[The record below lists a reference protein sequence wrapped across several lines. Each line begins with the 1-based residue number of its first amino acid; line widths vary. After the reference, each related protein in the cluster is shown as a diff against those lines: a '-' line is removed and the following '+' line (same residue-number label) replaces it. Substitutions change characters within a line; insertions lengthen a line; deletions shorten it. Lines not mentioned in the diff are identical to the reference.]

1 MYVDPSKPL
10 PNPDE
15 REDYLG
21 SVLNALITVH
31 NARVNNRGEDAE
43 LQDKV
48 DAANVNIE
56 AMLNQYITEMDAALL
71 AHTSKKGAI
80 HGETKKT
87 VGLDKVDNW
96 RMGTL
101 AEHIAGTL
109 RDVYANPAGLKAMVA
124 SRLTIDSS
132 KYIRGHLIPVA
143 SSGALGRIPQ
153 WPFDWRE
160 GEVIQSFKDPLYY
173 LGETPWE
180 FRSDSGVFIL
190 PSMNGSDVLTQV
202 TADAGR
208 AKRASTHFGGTNVR
222 IYNKNI
228 DVRRSRPSFLRG
240 ESNFE
245 PENILVKGS
254 SHLFDKHSVGYVE
267 ANMVGVRSYNRYRL
281 PFDVLTNNGTWTN
294 NWKGIVEAR
303 EKYIYNI
310 VTTGL
315 YSDLEGTGADLYLL
329 IELAVYSFIDN
340 GIDAKNGP
348 GNRAETTAKI
358 DQTYSTLN
366 YTVTGGGKIKILK
379 RSGKPDAI
387 IIKLRDILSYTDA
400 QLVDLKDKFNMDR
413 VSKVAFTWRNRLK
426 GDFALRVGLGFWTK
440 DNSYYNNYYMD
451 LSMVVAENDTTKT
464 VAINVSTLRD
474 ITANIQKLNNNLEID
489 KTGRFVR
496 YGGTVKDNIFHPMV
510 FDGIFDGLGG
520 HVKTYTFYNRQYVG
534 YYQHNVTSVGD
545 WIADGDI
552 IEPVLVKYQYRQC
565 SNLNQDGMYGDHL
578 RHIPLSVVGNH
589 IDYLVQS
596 RDWTHTY
603 RWAVTRVELDNTSE
617 LLTPTGH
624 HHGPWR
630 EGTTWIEDT
639 QVNVPSFVITNDPD
653 GTDFENS
660 CLVFNNQNN
669 FTGYGR
675 YAYDT
680 TNQQTPLQFLD
691 PTTLDQSIGA
701 YVAQNGGGWVQNH
714 RQYFYVSGV
723 LFWISQTISAKEI
736 KADGTDCYYGYIK
749 NAYIDVQDG
758 VRTVKINGEIGNNAV
773 AFPLK
778 VNKSASLNVDN
789 RTITGWDEFKATDVY
804 LFLMQT
810 SGTKKTYQTMINLAP
825 FNNFYFEFEIT
836 RDIGT
841 GEITIG
847 PKTTAI
853 DPVFPYSATKGYAV
867 DYAALNMYGTKTP
880 TAFHINYQTPVM
892 LKKSMWSFRKTP
904 GQYGLYTGDKG
915 TLIVHGGLM
924 NSIEGTPIYPVG
936 SVITAGGSNVYV
948 KTPIS
953 AASEDFDGSDELF
966 IKLYETTTEGSSAL
980 SDSAVLYGKN
990 HNPAGYETEPNS
1002 GVVPCGFLKDQ
1013 VFYHY
1018 DPVGWRNGL
1027 LPVVDGKRMN
1037 FYGYGSSFPAFMG
1050 TYGLGVPINR
1060 FFLTDNPTII
1070 SWDTAKG
1077 RTVPIGSG
1085 TNIKITI
1092 NNVQQTYTG
1101 GGTFTIPSTYT
1112 GVVDLYITG
1121 VTSLTWAVGLNNVKQ
1136 IGNTVVSMAFAGS
1149 DTFTI
1154 SGMLPKRFTSLAGLF
1169 ANSTATTYPGL
1180 DTWDVSN
1187 VTNMSGMFKGAT
1199 KFNQNLS
1206 AWKTISLENA
1216 SEMFSGC
1223 VAYNQPMGT
1232 WKTDNARLMTN
1243 MFYGCSVF
1251 NQDLSTWNTIRVS
1264 SFNQM
1269 FMNARAFNG
1278 NISKWNVSSGTDFT
1292 SMFEG
1297 ASAFNIDISTWIM
1310 TGAQYLKR
1318 MFANAAVFNANIAGW
1333 DVSGVT
1339 DMSGTFSGAVKFA
1352 RNLGA
1357 WSVGKVTT
1365 MFEMFYKTTLFGT
1378 EGTGAL
1384 SNWDTSK
1391 VTDMTRM
1398 FSLSGY
1404 NAPLVGWSFGTNA
1417 ILTSMFESS
1426 INFNQDISS
1435 WKGSN
1440 VMRVN
1445 RMFANTTKFQIDS
1458 DNVAFDNCVDFTEMF
1473 YNSTFNG
1480 SVSGWK
1486 FSNIAGIT
1494 MNSMFENATFFA
1506 GKGIDTWNTGNVSDF
1521 ADMFFNATNF
1531 NGDVSEWD
1539 VSFGSNFR
1547 NMFRAT
1553 GLFNQDISAWNM
1565 SMAIDLSDM
1574 FREAKAF
1581 NKPLN
1586 TWNVSRVTQFHG
1598 MFCYNE
1604 IFNQPLSNWN
1614 TGAGLNFNRMFAS
1627 GGESGIQLGNSIFNQ
1642 DIGNWDTSKST
1653 VLDGMFINSSV
1664 FNQDLSKWVVTQ
1676 KPTHS
1681 GFSDNTPQ
1689 WTKAKPNF
1697 LN

>member
-21 SVLNALITVH
+21 SVLNALIAVH
-31 NARVNNRGEDAE
+31 NARVNNRGEYADLKE
-43 LQDKV
+43 KV
-48 DAANVNIE
+48 DAASANIE
-56 AMLNQYITEMDAALL
+56 AMLDQYVTDMDAALL

-96 RMGTL
+96 YMGTL
-101 AEHIAGTL
+101 AEHIAGT
-109 RDVYANPAGLKAMVA
+109 RQDVYANPAGLKAMIEA
-124 SRLTIDSS
+124 RLTIDPS
-132 KYIRGHLIPVA
+132 KYVKGRLIPVA
-143 SSGALGRIPQ
+143 SGGALGGVPQ

-173 LGETPWE
+173 LSETPWQ
-180 FRSDSGVFIL
+180 FRSDSGTFIL

-208 AKRASTHFGGTNVR
+208 AKRATTQFGGTNVR

-267 ANMVGVRSYNRYRL
+267 ANMVGVRGYNRHRL
-281 PFDVLTNNGTWTN
+281 PFDVLTNNGAWTN

-310 VTTGL
+310 ITTGV

-358 DQTYSTLN
+358 DQIYSTLN
-366 YTVTGGGKIKILK
+366 FTVTGSGKIKILK

-387 IIKLRDILSYTDA
+387 IIKLRDILNYTDA
-400 QLVDLKDKFNMDR
+400 QLVDLKDAFNADR
-413 VSKVAFTWRNRLK
+413 VSKVAFAWRNRLK

-440 DNSYYNNYYMD
+440 DKSYYNNYYMD
-451 LSMVVAENDTTKT
+451 LSMVVAENDATKA

-474 ITANIQKLNNNLEID
+474 ITANIQTLNNNLEID
-489 KTGRFVR
+489 KVGRFVR
-496 YGGTVKDNIFHPMV
+496 YGGTVKDNIFHPVV
-510 FDGIFDGLGG
+510 FDGIFDALGG

-545 WIADGDI
+545 WIADGDV
-552 IEPVLVKYQYRQC
+552 IEPVLVKYQYSQC

-578 RHIPLSVVGNH
+578 RHIPLNVIGNR

-596 RDWTHTY
+596 RDWTHSY
-603 RWAVTRVELDNTSE
+603 RWAVARVELDDASE

-630 EGTTWIEDT
+630 EGTFWIEDT
-639 QVNVPSFVITNDPD
+639 QIKVPSFVITNDPNAAN
-653 GTDFENS
+653 FENS

-701 YVAQNGGGWVQNH
+701 YIAQNGGGWVQNH

-723 LFWISQTISAKEI
+723 LFWVSQTVSAKEM

-749 NAYIDVQDG
+749 NAYIDVQGD
-758 VRTVKINGEIGNNAV
+758 VRTVKINGTIADNAAV
-773 AFPLK
+773 FPLK
-778 VNKSASLNVDN
+778 VNTAASLNLDN
-789 RTITGWDEFKATDVY
+789 QTITGWDEFKATDVY

-810 SGTKKTYQTMINLAP
+810 NGTKKTYQTMINLAP

-836 RDIGT
+836 RDTST

-853 DPVFPYSATKGYAV
+853 DPVFPYNANKGYAV
-867 DYAALNMYGTKTP
+867 DYTALTMYGTKTP

-924 NSIEGTPIYPVG
+924 NSIEGVPIYPVG
-936 SVITAGGSNVYV
+936 SVITAGGSNVYI
-948 KTPIS
+948 KAPIS
-953 AASEDFDGSDELF
+953 AASDDFGGNDELF
-966 IKLYETTTEGSSAL
+966 IKLYESTTGGSSTL
-980 SDSAVLYGKN
+980 SDGAVLYGKN
-990 HNPAGYETEPNS
+990 YNPAGYETEPNS
-1002 GVVPCGFLKDQ
+1002 GIVPCGFMKDQ

-1018 DPVGWRNGL
+1018 DPVGWRNDL

-1050 TYGLGVPINR
+1050 VYGSGVPINR
-1060 FFLTDNPTII
+1060 FFLTDNPTIV

-1077 RTVPIGSG
+1077 RAVPIGSG

-1092 NNVQQTYTG
+1092 NNTQQTYTG
-1101 GGTFTIPSTYT
+1101 GGTFTIPTNYT

-1121 VTSLTWAVGLNNVKQ
+1121 ITSLTWAAGLTNLKQ
-1136 IGNTVVSMAFAGS
+1136 IGNTVVTLAFAGS

-1154 SGMLPKRFTSLAGLF
+1154 SGPLPKRFTSLAGLF
-1169 ANSTATTYPGL
+1169 ANSIATTYPGL
-1180 DTWDVSN
+1180 DTWDVSM
-1187 VTNMSGMFKGAT
+1187 VTNMSGLFKGAT

-1206 AWKTISLENA
+1206 AWKTTSLENA
-1216 SEMFSGC
+1216 SELFSGC

-1232 WKTDNARLMTN
+1232 WKTDNTRLMTN

-1264 SFNQM
+1264 SFKQM
-1269 FMNARAFNG
+1269 FMNALAFNG

-1297 ASAFNIDISTWIM
+1297 ASAFNIDISTWTM

-1318 MFANAAVFNANIAGW
+1318 MFANAVAFNANLAAW

-1357 WSVGKVTT
+1357 WSVSKVTT
-1365 MFEMFYKTTLFGT
+1365 MFEMFYKTTLFGAD
-1378 EGTGAL
+1378 GSFNL
-1384 SNWDTSK
+1384 NNWDTSN
-1391 VTDMTRM
+1391 VIDMTRM
-1398 FSLSGY
+1398 FMSSGF
-1404 NAPLVGWSFGTNA
+1404 NCPVEGWSFGTNA

-1426 INFNQDISS
+1426 INFNQDITS
-1435 WKGSN
+1435 WNCGN
-1440 VMRVN
+1440 IMQVD
-1445 RMFANTTKFQIDS
+1445 RMFANTTKFQS
-1458 DNVAFDNCVDFTEMF
+1458 DLDNIAFDKCVNFTEMF
-1473 YNSTFNG
+1473 RNSTFNG

-1486 FSNIAGIT
+1486 FSDIAGI
-1494 MNSMFENATFFA
+1494 SLDSIFEACVFFTGEGVETWDVSNANNF
-1506 GKGIDTWNTGNVSDF
+1506 SDVF
-1521 ADMFFNATNF
+1521 RGCTNF
-1531 NGDVSEWD
+1531 NGDVTKWD
-1539 VSFGSNFR
+1539 TSFGSNFDGT
-1547 NMFRAT
+1547 FASAT
-1553 GLFNQDISAWNM
+1553 SFNQDIS
-1565 SMAIDLSDM
+1565 D
-1574 FREAKAF
+1574 
-1581 NKPLN
+1581 
-1586 TWNVSRVTQFHG
+1586 WNVGLAKRMNN
-1598 MFCYNE
+1598 MFN
-1604 IFNQPLSNWN
+1604 N
-1614 TGAGLNFNRMFAS
+1614 A
-1627 GGESGIQLGNSIFNQ
+1627 SIFNQ
-1642 DIGNWDTSKST
+1642 DLSGWDVSGVTSHT
-1653 VLDGMFINSSV
+1653 DF
-1664 FNQDLSKWVVTQ
+1664 SK
-1676 KPTHS
+1676 
-1681 GFSDNTPQ
+1681 DTPQ

-1697 LN
+1697 PS